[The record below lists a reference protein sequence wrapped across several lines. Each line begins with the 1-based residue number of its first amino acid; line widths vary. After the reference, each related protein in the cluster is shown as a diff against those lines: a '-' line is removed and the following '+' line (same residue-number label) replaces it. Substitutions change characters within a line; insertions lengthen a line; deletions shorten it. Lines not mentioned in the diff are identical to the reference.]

1 MNKHPKS
8 ERFVI
13 PHHWT
18 DRQIAL
24 LERLD
29 RQRAVFCYWCSDAW
43 GFPSNGG
50 TCTVRAR
57 PALEQTEP
65 GPMSLC
71 ERGTLHATREPH
83 RWQGVRVWVV
93 ALLGDVVEQDHK
105 LGALKRVFVGEF
117 LPGDQC
123 PPSCR
128 AAMRADL
135 RGANLGGANL
145 RGADLGGADLR
156 GANLGGANLE
166 RADLGGADLGG
177 AYLGGANLELA
188 NFGGAYLGGANL
200 ELADLGGAYLGG
212 AYLGGADLR
221 GANLGGTNLRGA
233 DLRGADLERTDLERA
248 NFGGADLRGAYLGH
262 LKPAPSGW
270 HTLASGYLEKD
281 Q

>member
-1 MNKHPKS
+1 MNTRPKS
-8 ERFVI
+8 EQFVV

-24 LERLD
+24 LECLD

-50 TCTVRAR
+50 TCMNRAR
-57 PALEQTEP
+57 PSLEQSEP
-65 GPMSLC
+65 GPLTLC

-83 RWQGVRVWVV
+83 RWKGVRVWVV

-117 LPGDQC
+117 LPGDKC

-128 AAMRADL
+128 ASMRANLEGANLEGANLEGANLEGANLEGANLRGAYLRGAYLRGANLEGAYLRGANLEGANLRGAYL
-135 RGANLGGANL
+135 RGANLGGA
-145 RGADLGGADLR
+145 
-156 GANLGGANLE
+156 
-166 RADLGGADLGG
+166 
-177 AYLGGANLELA
+177 YLGGAQ
-188 NFGGAYLGGANL
+188 
-200 ELADLGGAYLGG
+200 
-212 AYLGGADLR
+212 
-221 GANLGGTNLRGA
+221 
-233 DLRGADLERTDLERA
+233 
-248 NFGGADLRGAYLGH
+248 
-262 LKPAPSGW
+262 PAPAGW